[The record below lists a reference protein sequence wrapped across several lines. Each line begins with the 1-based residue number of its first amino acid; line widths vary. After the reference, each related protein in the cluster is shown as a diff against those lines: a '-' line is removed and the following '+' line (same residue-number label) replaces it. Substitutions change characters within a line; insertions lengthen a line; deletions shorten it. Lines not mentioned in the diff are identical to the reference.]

1 MPCNRLRS
9 CSAFLFLVS
18 HMFYSCSHVG
28 PIAALRAVCEL
39 SHFFG
44 AVPFNDDCRSDY
56 CCGQTDD
63 NHWAGRV
70 VPGLEDKRLC
80 EQVIPDSREPFL
92 LACRCRAGAAM
103 FGADPRFQQSNL
115 I

>member
-39 SHFFG
+39 GHFFG
-44 AVPFNDDCRSDY
+44 AVPFNMIVD
-56 CCGQTDD
+56 QTTV
-63 NHWAGRV
+63 AVEPMTIIGRV
-70 VPGLEDKRLC
+70 ELSPG
-80 EQVIPDSREPFL
+80 
-92 LACRCRAGAAM
+92 
-103 FGADPRFQQSNL
+103 
-115 I
+115 

>member
-44 AVPFNDDCRSDY
+44 A
-56 CCGQTDD
+56 
-63 NHWAGRV
+63 
-70 VPGLEDKRLC
+70 
-80 EQVIPDSREPFL
+80 
-92 LACRCRAGAAM
+92 RAV
-103 FGADPRFQQSNL
+103 
-115 I
+115 